1 MCKIDFCSKLNDNHS
16 HSHLINV
23 IKQGEFMKILRNILI
38 FSTLIFNYIIIAQ
51 ENDQTVEEVV
61 TVSSK
66 IPIPIKEVVGSVSLI
81 SLEEIE
87 SRMVNDVVQLL
98 ENTVGVSVPRDI
110 SSGRIRNSDVTI
122 RGVGNNRVN
131 IFIDGFRTGDAYQS
145 GGYGKDLVD
154 TELLKR
160 VEILKGPSSSLYGSD
175 GLAGTVSYT
184 TKDASDLVD
193 DSNRYLS
200 ATLSSQ
206 EVNNQSKATV
216 LGAMVSE
223 NVEALIQLSTREMN
237 EMENHGKATESLNPM
252 DGEQDSVLAKF
263 KIGLNNGSSLN
274 LTFDNQE
281 SDSEYNLLTD
291 LGMGFSASNMQMESV
306 SSSVGMD
313 NLTRE
318 RMSVTYDFSGDNSFF
333 DSGVIRVFSQT
344 TDQRTKT
351 MKDKAIV
358 TYGRFGPSFTPTSEV
373 SDYDFNQEVSGF
385 SAEMIKISG
394 KHNIVY
400 GIESETA
407 DYSRNNDK
415 TEVNLTTGAVNK
427 TLANTLYPHKRFP
440 DSEVTREA
448 IYINDRIYLNE
459 KTTMVLGARYDS
471 YDQSATSDALH
482 QRNNIFGHEVKP
494 RSDSELSIKVGFVID
509 INESLS
515 TFLQYAEGYRNPNFD
530 EAYNTYTNLA
540 QMYTIIP
547 NPNIT
552 AETSEGYE
560 IGFKGSNE
568 RTSWSLA
575 FYQNNYKD
583 FIEYEFLFPPIRG
596 VLQVQ
601 YQNLASVD
609 TDGIEFESKTMFT
622 DNLSGSIGISLND
635 GEDEDGP
642 LNSISPYNAKIG
654 LSWLS
659 DSGKFRWNTISTLMK
674 SSWNNPDPVCGRSGQ
689 CVPAQ
694 TTSGRLSI
702 DSFMSYNVNEKVNLR
717 LGIRNLTDVK
727 YWDYPTIAGLAEG
740 TADEYLMPGRNMSF
754 SIRYSF

>member
-1 MCKIDFCSKLNDNHS
+1 
-16 HSHLINV
+16 
-23 IKQGEFMKILRNILI
+23 MKILRNILI

-193 DSNRYLS
+193 NSNRYLS

-223 NVEALIQLSTREMN
+223 NVEALIQLSAREMN

-313 NLTRE
+313 NLSRE

-385 SAEMIKISG
+385 SAEMIKI
-394 KHNIVY
+394 
-400 GIESETA
+400 
-407 DYSRNNDK
+407 
-415 TEVNLTTGAVNK
+415 
-427 TLANTLYPHKRFP
+427 LANIILSMELR
-440 DSEVTREA
+440 
-448 IYINDRIYLNE
+448 
-459 KTTMVLGARYDS
+459 
-471 YDQSATSDALH
+471 
-482 QRNNIFGHEVKP
+482 VKLLTIQ
-494 RSDSELSIKVGFVID
+494 EIMIKQKLILLL
-509 INESLS
+509 E
-515 TFLQYAEGYRNPNFD
+515 Q
-530 EAYNTYTNLA
+530 
-540 QMYTIIP
+540 
-547 NPNIT
+547 
-552 AETSEGYE
+552 
-560 IGFKGSNE
+560 
-568 RTSWSLA
+568 
-575 FYQNNYKD
+575 
-583 FIEYEFLFPPIRG
+583 
-596 VLQVQ
+596 
-601 YQNLASVD
+601 
-609 TDGIEFESKTMFT
+609 
-622 DNLSGSIGISLND
+622 
-635 GEDEDGP
+635 
-642 LNSISPYNAKIG
+642 
-654 LSWLS
+654 
-659 DSGKFRWNTISTLMK
+659 
-674 SSWNNPDPVCGRSGQ
+674 
-689 CVPAQ
+689 
-694 TTSGRLSI
+694 
-702 DSFMSYNVNEKVNLR
+702 
-717 LGIRNLTDVK
+717 
-727 YWDYPTIAGLAEG
+727 
-740 TADEYLMPGRNMSF
+740 
-754 SIRYSF
+754 